1 MVAELEYD
9 YLVQRL
15 IPATVAVFAIG
26 LLPLVLPPTAQAQ
39 INGVPAS
46 VTSLGFGGHFSNAPG
61 VPASVTSLGPN
72 GFQPRNPFFNEPVC
86 CINPLFPL
94 NPNPPRFAHRHHHQV
109 PFFPVVAPV
118 YTVPYTP
125 VYVMQPAAE
134 DAADEED
141 YLGGPTIFDRRGSGQ
156 SSRPAPNR
164 YQERYQERAHRDEK
178 DAEPASSSTTQP
190 AETSVADQPQTVLVF
205 KDGHQVEVA
214 NYAIVGSTL
223 YDLTDGQHRR
233 KIALADL
240 NLSAT
245 AKQNDDRGIDFQVP
259 AGSEEN

>member
-61 VPASVTSLGPN
+61 VRGSVPSLGQTV
-72 GFQPRNPFFNEPVC
+72 FQPRNPFFNEPVC

-94 NPNPPRFAHRHHHQV
+94 NPNPPRFTHRRHHQV

-125 VYVMQPAAE
+125 VFVMQPGAE
-134 DAADEED
+134 DAVDEEE

-164 YQERYQERAHRDEK
+164 YQERAHRDAKE
-178 DAEPASSSTTQP
+178 AEPASASTTQP
-190 AETSVADQPQTVLVF
+190 AEPSVADQPQTVLVF

-223 YDLTDGQHRR
+223 YDLTDGHRR